1 MLDASRDLRF
11 ALVGG
16 SLATLAGGALG
27 EYMQVFALAVSV
39 LWCWVRV
46 KSWGRGGTRGTKRRF
61 AQPIKSNRPTP
72 CSSSLPSFSPLPS
85 LAPPPLPPPP
95 PNPAHHLA
103 HPTRVHCTF
112 ACRCRRALPK
122 DIDYADRW
130 QKYQME
136 RFATFNVRF

>member
-46 KSWGRGGTRGTKRRF
+46 KSWGCGGTHDTKRRF
-61 AQPIKSNRPTP
+61 ALFIKSNRLPF
-72 CSSSLPSFSPLPS
+72 SSSLPSFSPF
-85 LAPPPLPPPP
+85 PPACAAAAAQ
-95 PNPAHHLA
+95 NMA
-103 HPTRVHCTF
+103 HPTRARCIC